1 MASATPR
8 LPDEDSISTESGV
21 RTPSRSAASTI
32 SVAALSLI
40 EPAKL
45 KPSHL
50 RYSGASTIDRRATYR
65 SSSLKACGTEMTVT
79 TVSSGVAA
87 HGAARGNR
95 DYGEVGKSAHSDR
108 GGGCA
113 TDTRAGLR
121 GQESPHRAGSGPW
134 ASPHARPAVPT
145 A

>member
-50 RYSGASTIDRRATYR
+50 RYSGASTIDRRSTYR

-79 TVSSGVAA
+79 TVSSRVAA
-87 HGAARGNR
+87 HAAAHGHRVN
-95 DYGEVGKSAHSDR
+95 GEWVALALTQR
-108 GGGCA
+108 AAAGG
-113 TDTRAGLR
+113 
-121 GQESPHRAGSGPW
+121 
-134 ASPHARPAVPT
+134 
-145 A
+145 

>member
-1 MASATPR
+1 MLSATPR
-8 LPDEDSISTESGV
+8 LPDEDSMRMESGV

-50 RYSGASTIDRRATYR
+50 RYSGSSKIDRRSTYR

-79 TVSSGVAA
+79 TVSSRVAA
-87 HGAARGNR
+87 HAAARRNR
-95 DYGEVGKSAHSDR
+95 DYAEVGKRSYSDG
-108 GGGCA
+108 GGGCE
-113 TDTRAGLR
+113 TD
-121 GQESPHRAGSGPW
+121 
-134 ASPHARPAVPT
+134 
-145 A
+145 

>member
-8 LPDEDSISTESGV
+8 LPEEDSTSTESRV

-50 RYSGASTIDRRATYR
+50 RYSGTSKIDARSTYR

-87 HGAARGNR
+87 HGAARGHRVN
-95 DYGEVGKSAHSDR
+95 GEWVALALTQR
-108 GGGCA
+108 AAAGG
-113 TDTRAGLR
+113 
-121 GQESPHRAGSGPW
+121 
-134 ASPHARPAVPT
+134 
-145 A
+145 

>member
-32 SVAALSLI
+32 SVAALSLM

-50 RYSGASTIDRRATYR
+50 RYSGASTIDRRSTYR
-65 SSSLKACGTEMTVT
+65 SSSLKACGTEMRAQRSAQRVQQRCC
-79 TVSSGVAA
+79 SWEPGQ
-87 HGAARGNR
+87 RE
-95 DYGEVGKSAHSDR
+95 EVGQCSHHHR
-108 GGGCA
+108 G
-113 TDTRAGLR
+113 RWSR
-121 GQESPHRAGSGPW
+121 G
-134 ASPHARPAVPT
+134 
-145 A
+145 

>member
-50 RYSGASTIDRRATYR
+50 RYSGASTIDRRSTYR

-87 HGAARGNR
+87 HAAARRNR
-95 DYGEVGKSAHSDR
+95 YS
-108 GGGCA
+108 GGGEQGA
-113 TDTRAGLR
+113 DRDPQPYRERRLR
-121 GQESPHRAGSGPW
+121 G
-134 ASPHARPAVPT
+134 
-145 A
+145 

>member
-50 RYSGASTIDRRATYR
+50 RYSGASTIDRRSTYR

-79 TVSSGVAA
+79 TVSSRVAA
-87 HGAARGNR
+87 HAAAHGNR
-95 DYGEVGKSAHSDR
+95 GER
-108 GGGCA
+108 GGGVR
-113 TDTRAGLR
+113 TDTEGEGSAGDTPRGADRAVR
-121 GQESPHRAGSGPW
+121 GRGNGED
-134 ASPHARPAVPT
+134 
-145 A
+145 